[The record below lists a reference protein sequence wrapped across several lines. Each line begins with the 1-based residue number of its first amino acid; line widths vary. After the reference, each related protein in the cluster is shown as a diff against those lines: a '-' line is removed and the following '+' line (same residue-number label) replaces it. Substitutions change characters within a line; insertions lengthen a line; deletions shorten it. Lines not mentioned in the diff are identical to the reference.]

1 MNGCKAAFAAFL
13 NGLGLPEPDAV
24 LDRFQQYHALLLAKN
39 RQLNL
44 FSRATAD
51 EELWTKHFL
60 DSLVPLK
67 CIDFKGKKV
76 LDFGSG
82 GGLPGIPLKLA
93 VPDCRMTL
101 LDSVHKKAAALQEM
115 VAQLD
120 LTDCEVVCGRLE
132 DYSAGYGFDLIL
144 CRAVRLEE
152 RYLRHLF
159 RLLASSGRMLFYK
172 AQELEDIAP
181 YAPGLLYQEDFD
193 YGSRAIY
200 ALGRMQLKRR
210 QDV

>member
-1 MNGCKAAFAAFL
+1 MNGSKAAFTAFL
-13 NGLGLPEPDAV
+13 NGLGLPEPDAI
-24 LDRFQQYHALLLAKN
+24 LARFEEFHTLLLAKN
-39 RQLNL
+39 KQVNL
-44 FSRATAD
+44 FSRATPD

-101 LDSVHKKAAALQEM
+101 LDSLHKKAAAM
-115 VAQLD
+115 RD
-120 LTDCEVVCGRLE
+120 LVGRLALTECQVVCSRLE
-132 DYSAGYGFDLIL
+132 EYEIGSDFDLIL

-159 RLLASSGRMLFYK
+159 RLLADSGRVIFYK
-172 AQELEDIAP
+172 AQELEDIAGF
-181 YAPGLLYQEDFD
+181 APELLYQEDFD
-193 YGSRAIY
+193 YGSRSIY
-200 ALGRMQLKRR
+200 ALNRMQLKR
-210 QDV
+210 